1 MKYNITIFFLV
12 LCCQGVLSQ
21 VKTGVV
27 YYGEIQSLSLGSPV
41 GKDYNA
47 LLVFDTDRSLY
58 TTRKDSL
65 EQLTNSIKQEHKFT
79 FTVSTSEEGFLY
91 YNDLKNKTL
100 FARDLG
106 FSYVKEDI
114 PKIVWDITSKTKV
127 IGDFECQMATCTFRG
142 RTYTAWFT
150 MQVPLPYGPW
160 KLQGLP
166 GLILEAYDA
175 HKEIFWYFKEMQYP
189 SRFQYLLKPINNPTN
204 EWMTFNAFKNNLE
217 EKLNQAT
224 LNGRILSE
232 KTGVPIHEDKN
243 PGNIFIE
250 VFGTF

>member
-1 MKYNITIFFLV
+1 MKYNIIIFL
-12 LCCQGVLSQ
+12 LTLSYQSMLSQ

-47 LLVFDTDRSLY
+47 TLLFDTDRSLY

-65 EQLTNSIKQEHKFT
+65 EQLTNSVKQQQNFT
-79 FTVSTSEEGFLY
+79 FSVSTNNEGFLY
-91 YNDLKNKTL
+91 YNDLKTKTF

-106 FSYVKEDI
+106 FSYVKEDTPI
-114 PKIVWDITSKTKV
+114 INWDINDKTKL
-127 IGDFECQMATCTFRG
+127 IGDFECQMATCSFRG

-166 GLILEAYDA
+166 GLILEAYDTN
-175 HKEIFWYFKEMQYP
+175 KEIFWYFKELKYP
-189 SRFQYLLKPINNPTN
+189 SSYQYLLKPIKNPTN
-204 EWMTFNAFKNNLE
+204 TWITFDTFKSNLE
-217 EKLNQAT
+217 ERLEQAT
-224 LNGRILSE
+224 LNSRILSE

-250 VFGTF
+250 VFGDF